1 MIDHLL
7 DQSMVRYSRSF
18 TEIHDYSEFDFDED
32 DTTLGIDLGK
42 DKILME
48 PAKRKEPREK
58 KEPEKVFGSLS
69 RLFLYLYSRNWK
81 FQRQIAHQNDQD
93 LNHQWNQKILVRAV
107 IQMSADRQ
115 GTGQNHRDLEPKK
128 IPKKTRF
135 LPRHQRALKLKTNQC
150 VSIFLNYRS
159 KHIFNRKSSD

>member
-58 KEPEKVFGSLS
+58 KEPEKVFGSPS
-69 RLFLYLYSRNWK
+69 RPFSY
-81 FQRQIAHQNDQD
+81 
-93 LNHQWNQKILVRAV
+93 
-107 IQMSADRQ
+107 
-115 GTGQNHRDLEPKK
+115 
-128 IPKKTRF
+128 
-135 LPRHQRALKLKTNQC
+135 
-150 VSIFLNYRS
+150 
-159 KHIFNRKSSD
+159 